1 MPIVILTCIALVG
14 VATVIHYEALRL
26 LSTVLP
32 RLGMASRARVVIA
45 LLGAFAA
52 HLLEVGLYG
61 LTAHAMAHGTGL
73 GSFTPPEASDLLS
86 ALYFSAATYTSLG
99 YGDIQPLGAL
109 RAIASVECLHGLL
122 LIGWTASY
130 LYVSMGVFWND
141 DAARHGTRG
150 R

>member
-1 MPIVILTCIALVG
+1 MPIVVLTCLALIG
-14 VATVIHYEALRL
+14 TATVIHYEALRL
-26 LSTVLP
+26 LSTLLP
-32 RLGMASRARVVIA
+32 GLRMAPRARVVIA

-61 LTAHAMAHGTGL
+61 VAAHALAHGTGL
-73 GSFTPPEASDLLS
+73 GAFSPPQASDLLS

-130 LYVSMGVFWND
+130 LYVSMAVFWTD
-141 DAARHGTRG
+141 EAVRHEARER
-150 R
+150 